1 MWVETFLQAL
11 GVLALAF
18 SVLAFGY
25 KLRAF
30 NRLRRPVEAAPP
42 KGDPKKG
49 IAYAYTLGM
58 MPWAKESTRRHALAY
73 LRGVGFH
80 IVIFYGLALFL
91 LSPWAAWLPPLFITG
106 SAYLM
111 AAGAVLGLAGLAM
124 RLIQPDLR
132 SITTPDDLFAV
143 VVVSLFQA
151 AAALWLVGLVP
162 AGVFYLASALML
174 VYAPFG
180 KIRHCI
186 YFGYS
191 RWFYGRFIGSRALLP
206 HSQQGGK

>member
-1 MWVETFLQAL
+1 MWVETFLQVL

-18 SVLAFGY
+18 SVLSFGY
-25 KLRAF
+25 RLQVF
-30 NRLRRPVEAAPP
+30 NRLRRPDEAAPP
-42 KGDPKKG
+42 KGNTAKG
-49 IAYAYTLGM
+49 IVYAYTLGM
-58 MPWAKESTRRHALAY
+58 MPWAKESTRRHMLAY

-80 IVIFYGLALFL
+80 IGIFYGLALFL
-91 LSPWAAWLPPLFITG
+91 LSPWIAWLPQSLITV
-106 SAYLM
+106 SAFLM
-111 AAGAVLGLAGLAM
+111 AAGALLGLAGLAM
-124 RLIQPDLR
+124 RFIQPDLR

-151 AAALWLVGLVP
+151 AAAFWLAGLLPAGIFYLVG
-162 AGVFYLASALML
+162 ALML

-186 YFGYS
+186 YFAYS
-191 RWFYGRFIGSRALLP
+191 RWFYGKFIGSRALLP

>member
-1 MWVETFLQAL
+1 MNAGTFLQAL

-18 SVLAFGY
+18 SVLAFGF

-30 NRLRRPVEAAPP
+30 SRLRSPVETAPP
-42 KGDPKKG
+42 KGDIKQG
-49 IAYAYTLGM
+49 IAYAFTLGM
-58 MPWAKESTRRHALAY
+58 MPWAKESTRRHILAY

-80 IVIFYGLALFL
+80 IGIFYGLALFVI
-91 LSPWAAWLPPLFITG
+91 SPWVSWLPQPLVAA
-106 SAYLM
+106 SAFLL
-111 AAGAVLGLAGLAM
+111 AAGALLGLAGFAM
-124 RLIQPDLR
+124 RFIQPDLR

-143 VVVSLFQA
+143 ALVSLFQA
-151 AAALWLVGLVP
+151 ASAFWLAGLLP
-162 AGVFYLASALML
+162 AGVFYLAGALML

-186 YFGYS
+186 YFAYS